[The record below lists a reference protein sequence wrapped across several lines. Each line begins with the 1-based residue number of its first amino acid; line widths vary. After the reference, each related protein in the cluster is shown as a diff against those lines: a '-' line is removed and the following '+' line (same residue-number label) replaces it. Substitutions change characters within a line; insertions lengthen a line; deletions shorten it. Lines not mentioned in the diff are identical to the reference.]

1 MDGSHHA
8 KKFAGSLNHAMIDD
22 AQANAAQNYANNFGA
37 PGYGDITRCYIE
49 QKYNGYSAENQET
62 WSTMFDR
69 QMVFLKDNASK
80 TYLDGAALINL
91 RRDRIPPLAGD
102 K

>member
-22 AQANAAQNYANNFGA
+22 AQANAAQHYANNFGA
-37 PGYGDITRCYIE
+37 PGNSDITRCYIE
-49 QKYNGYSAENQET
+49 QKYTGYSAENQET

-80 TYLDGAALINL
+80 TYLDKIRKNKNLIFF
-91 RRDRIPPLAGD
+91 
-102 K
+102 